1 MVRDSELVFEV
12 SELLLREAEQLDD
25 GAFHEWLDGVD
36 EDIRYVM
43 PATEVLPPS
52 TDPDVLKRREQQR
65 WGEIDVQQER
75 LRFWLY
81 DEDHQSLTM
90 RVRRLDTGM
99 AYAELPQSIT
109 SRMVTNVRAWE
120 EAEEGLVRATSK
132 VLVHQVRHEDH
143 EDFFVGRR
151 WDKYRRVG
159 DQLQLSWRYI
169 ELGHPVLPR
178 TISILF

>member
-1 MVRDSELVFEV
+1 MRDPQLMLEV
-12 SELLLREAEQLDD
+12 AELLFREAELLDD
-25 GAFHEWLDGVD
+25 GSFHEWLEGVAD
-36 EDIRYVM
+36 DIRYVM

-52 TDPDVLKRREQQR
+52 KEPQVLKRREQQR
-65 WGEIDVQQER
+65 WGEIDVQEER

-81 DEDHQSLTM
+81 DEDHNSLTM
-90 RVRRLDTGM
+90 RIRRLDTGM
-99 AYAELPQSIT
+99 AYAELPESIT

-120 EAEEGLVRATSK
+120 EPEEGLIRVTSK
-132 VLVHQVRHEDH
+132 ILVHQVRHEDH

-151 WDKYRRVG
+151 WDKYRRVDG
-159 DQLQLSWRYI
+159 QLRLLWRYV